1 MTIYKKDGTPYSVV
15 GSLKQFD
22 PESPDHDLFASF
34 DEEVISFAS
43 PLFYYEVF
51 IQVQTIDQLYLEDRG
66 KLWSPHGVQIYGY
79 YEPIEPQNPSTAFGI
94 DGVGD
99 VLFECNYRAVL
110 QAIGHM
116 PKRGS
121 RIQTPHLN
129 EFWVVVDTR
138 LTQFQ
143 LWGAL
148 HLQIICERFQETTT
162 TGEGNIPPGKIKP
175 DYTIF

>member
-1 MTIYKKDGTPYSVV
+1 MTIYNPDGTPYATT
-15 GSLKQFD
+15 GLTQFD
-22 PESPDHDLFASF
+22 PENPDHALFNEMDS
-34 DEEVISFAS
+34 EEIKLFGS
-43 PLFYYEVF
+43 PLFYYELF
-51 IQVQTIDQLYLEDRG
+51 VQFQTVDKLYLEDRG
-66 KLWSPHGVQIYGY
+66 KIWANRPIQLYGY

-99 VLFECNYRAVL
+99 VMFECNAMAVRN
-110 QAIGHM
+110 AIGHM

-129 EFWVVVDTR
+129 EFWVLVDIR

-148 HLQIICERFQETTT
+148 HVQLIAEKWQESISTH
-162 TGEGNIPPGKIKP
+162 EGQQNTPDPQYKIPI
-175 DYTIF
+175 Y

>member
-1 MTIYKKDGTPYSVV
+1 MTIYNKDGTPFRPVGSVV
-15 GSLKQFD
+15 QFD
-22 PESPDHDLFASF
+22 PESPDHALFNSF
-34 DEEVISFAS
+34 DQEAIKIGGS
-43 PLFYYEVF
+43 PLFYYELF
-51 IQVQTIDQLYLEDRG
+51 IQFQTIDKLYLEDRG
-66 KLWSPHGVQIYGY
+66 KLWSPIGIQLHGY
-79 YEPIEPQNPSTAFGI
+79 YEPLEPQNPSTQFGI

-110 QAIGHM
+110 EAIGHQ

-148 HLQIICERFQETTT
+148 HIQLICERFQESTT
-162 TGEGNIPPGKIKP
+162 TGDSNSPPPKP
-175 DYTIF
+175 DFQVW